1 MRQGPPRLLGSL
13 DSVDEYAKEIS
24 DIQAQV
30 DAMIEEEADKREIAE
45 IQMQLEVLRALYRQ
59 ATHLLDA
66 GEVNPELR
74 QRLALRGYGDW
85 TLDNVYAFVY
95 ETSVDLPTDGHHSF
109 VGEIRDTDFE
119 RLLVGATTGSTG

>member
-1 MRQGPPRLLGSL
+1 
-13 DSVDEYAKEIS
+13 VDEYAREIS

-45 IQMQLEVLRALYRQ
+45 LQMQLEVLRALYGQ
-59 ATHLLDA
+59 ATHLLEA

-74 QRLALRGYGDW
+74 QTLELRGYGEW
-85 TLDNVYAFVY
+85 SLDNVYAFVY

-109 VGEIRDTDFE
+109 VGEISDTDFE
-119 RLLVGATTGSTG
+119 RLLVGATSGLTG